1 MMESAWGPVR
11 VLAAAERAHG
21 SEVLLPLYT
30 AIGEAFHLRGQERT
44 RETIETA
51 LATAGL
57 PVELAAVMTDP
68 AYDEELRASTAV
80 VLTRVGIDGGTPVIS
95 VGGVAFFGPVIS
107 PAPGGQA
114 AGRLLDGVVLV
125 AGTDGFYELKRT
137 RDRPPIFD

>member
-1 MMESAWGPVR
+1 MGLADVPLDPRGRCRTQPGRALAHHEPGGAEQGRDLPEDYRRMMEAAWGPVR

-21 SEVLLPLYT
+21 SEVVLPLYT

-80 VLTRVGIDGGTPVIS
+80 ALTRVC
-95 VGGVAFFGPVIS
+95 
-107 PAPGGQA
+107 
-114 AGRLLDGVVLV
+114 LLY
-125 AGTDGFYELKRT
+125 TS
-137 RDRPPIFD
+137 